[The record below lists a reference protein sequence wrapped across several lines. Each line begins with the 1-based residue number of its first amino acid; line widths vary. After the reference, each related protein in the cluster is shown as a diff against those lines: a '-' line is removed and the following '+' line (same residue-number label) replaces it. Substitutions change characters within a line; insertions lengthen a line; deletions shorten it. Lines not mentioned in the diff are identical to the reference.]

1 MITPK
6 SYTRQE
12 LVMVWNK
19 GTIVPGINP
28 AIRRKDICGA
38 WIDWLAYGDRE
49 SNVGWEVDHA
59 FPLSKGGVHHIN
71 NVRPLHWQNNARKS
85 DGALICAVY
94 ARG

>member
-6 SYTRQE
+6 PYTQQE
-12 LVMVWNK
+12 LLLVWSK
-19 GTIVPGINP
+19 ATIVPGVNP

-38 WIDWLAYGDRE
+38 WIDWLAYGNRE
-49 SNVGWEVDHA
+49 SNVGWEVDHVS
-59 FPLSKGGVHHIN
+59 PISKGGAHHIN

-85 DGALICAVY
+85 DNSSVCAVY